1 MHIKDG
7 FRKDSDTIR
16 KKIIDYTRQKKS
28 VNLDVFSSNLPKN
41 NKRICKD
48 SLCGN
53 FLLVDDG

>member
-16 KKIIDYTRQKKS
+16 KKNNWLHTTKKS